1 MPAPLALTGMSGQ
14 RMRVWKDLQTGW
26 WCTRRAGF
34 PGVIWSHTWREAF
47 DATAHHCWWWG
58 L

>member
-1 MPAPLALTGMSGQ
+1 MSGQ
-14 RMRVWKDLQTGW
+14 RMRVWKDRQTGW
-26 WCTRRAGF
+26 WCTRRAGE

-47 DATAHHCWWWG
+47 DATAHHCWWWD